1 MPTQPAADLL
11 KHFGHLT
18 DPRIERTKEH
28 KLIDI
33 VIIAICAIIAGADGW
48 VAVETF
54 GRAKKKWLR
63 TFLQLPK
70 GIPSHDTFGR
80 VFGFLDPT
88 EFEQAFSQW
97 VTTVSK
103 TIPGQIIGSVPISGE
118 GISSWL

>member
-1 MPTQPAADLL
+1 MTKLFLDKSLV

-28 KLIDI
+28 KLVDI
-33 VIIAICAIIAGADGW
+33 VIIAICAIIASADGW

-54 GRAKKKWLR
+54 GHAKKKWLR
-63 TFLQLPK
+63 TFLELPN

-80 VFGFLDPT
+80 VFGLLDPA

-97 VTTVSK
+97 
-103 TIPGQIIGSVPISGE
+103 
-118 GISSWL
+118 